1 MASPKLT
8 HYDILG
14 VPRTA
19 KTTDIVR
26 AYRRLKSEI
35 ENEFAA
41 PDPRRAAR
49 LKEAHD
55 TLADEQLRAAY
66 DAELDAP
73 VRRFRAKGMKAL
85 FMSLVVL
92 ASVAAASYWMNA
104 SVPKPLPGAKTADEI
119 QKAASFSIGRLDRID
134 ISGRSTPV
142 GMAFATEEGV
152 MVTSCDAIDPQAQHV
167 VHLSARNV
175 SARVLTADK
184 GLGLCKLAVDGAGS
198 RPLEVSG
205 VEPRTG
211 DRIYATKINA
221 AGEFTLIAGTVKKV
235 TTDNRGRVI
244 EASMPVP
251 PASDGAPLLDAYGRI
266 VGVATSKSP
275 NPRGHHIAITTA
287 WTAPARP
294 VARPAPASEP
304 SPAPASEP
312 KVVAPPGFPKGP
324 HDSSPERREAIEKA
338 FRPPPTV
345 PNEL

>member
-1 MASPKLT
+1 MAFPKLS

-14 VPRTA
+14 VPRSA

-35 ENEFAA
+35 DNEFAA
-41 PDPRRAAR
+41 PDPRRAAH
-49 LKEAHD
+49 LKEAHE
-55 TLADEQLRAAY
+55 TLADEQRRAAY

-73 VRRFRAKGMKAL
+73 VRQRRAKGMKAL
-85 FMSLVVL
+85 LVGLLVL
-92 ASVAAASYWMNA
+92 VSVAAASFWMNA

-119 QKAASFSIGRLDRID
+119 QKVASFSIGRLDRID
-134 ISGRSTPV
+134 VSGRSTPV

-167 VHLSARNV
+167 VHFSPRNV
-175 SARVLTADK
+175 SARVLTTDK
-184 GLGLCKLAVDGAGS
+184 RLGLCKLAVDGAGS

-221 AGEFTLIAGTVKKV
+221 TGEFTLIAGTVKKV

-266 VGVATSKSP
+266 VGVAASKSP

-287 WTAPARP
+287 WTAPRP
-294 VARPAPASEP
+294 AARPAPAGEASAP
-304 SPAPASEP
+304 PAGEP

-345 PNEL
+345 PDEL

>member
-14 VPRTA
+14 VPRSA

-49 LKEAHD
+49 LKEAHE
-55 TLADEQLRAAY
+55 TLADEERRAAY

-73 VRRFRAKGMKAL
+73 VRQLRSKGLKAL
-85 FMSLVVL
+85 LIGLAVL
-92 ASVAAASYWMNA
+92 ASVAAASYWLDA
-104 SVPKPLPGAKTADEI
+104 SVPKPPPGAKTADEI

-167 VHLSARNV
+167 VHLSPRNV
-175 SARVLTADK
+175 SARVLTTDK
-184 GLGLCKLAVDGAGS
+184 GLGLCRLAVDGAGS

-221 AGEFTLIAGTVKKV
+221 AGEFSLIAGTVKRV
-235 TTDNRGRVI
+235 TSDARGRVI

-287 WTAPARP
+287 RPA
-294 VARPAPASEP
+294 APASEAP
-304 SPAPASEP
+304 AAPASPP

-324 HDSSPERREAIEKA
+324 HDASPERREAIEKA

-345 PNEL
+345 PNEF

>member
-1 MASPKLT
+1 MPFPKLS
-8 HYDILG
+8 HYEVLG
-14 VPRTA
+14 VPRGA

-35 ENEFAA
+35 DNEFAA
-41 PDPRRAAR
+41 PDPTRAAR
-49 LKEAHD
+49 LKAAHD
-55 TLADEQLRAAY
+55 TLADEQQRAAY
-66 DAELDAP
+66 DARLDAP
-73 VRRFRAKGMKAL
+73 VRQFRAKGMKAL
-85 FMSLVVL
+85 LIGLAVLV
-92 ASVAAASYWMNA
+92 SVAAASYWLDA

-119 QKAASFSIGRLDRID
+119 QKVASFSIGRLDRID

-152 MVTSCDAIDPQAQHV
+152 MVTVCDAIDPQAQHV
-167 VHLSARNV
+167 VYLSPRNV
-175 SARVLTADK
+175 SARVLTTDTA
-184 GLGLCKLAVDGAGS
+184 LGLCKLAVDGAGS

-235 TTDNRGRVI
+235 TTDGRGRVI
-244 EASMPVP
+244 ETSTPVA
-251 PASDGAPLLDAYGRI
+251 PAGDGAPLLDAYGRV

-287 WTAPARP
+287 WTTHARP
-294 VARPAPASEP
+294 ATRPAPASEA
-304 SPAPASEP
+304 PAASEP